1 MLCRIGGSA
10 GGLHLPYVAQLAE
23 VFAISVGF
31 GSDFAARYV
40 AQTPLALALER
51 TLECLLL
58 SKREF
63 NAPMLD
69 VGCGDGLFASIL
81 FADKIDT
88 GIDLDPKEVACAEKT
103 AAYRELI
110 CCPGSEIPKPAA
122 SFRTALSNSVL
133 EHIPALPPVLREVH
147 RVLMRG
153 GTFYFTVPTDQ
164 FEQQALLTRLLRS
177 LHLNGLATRYRHC
190 YNRFWRH
197 FNAYH
202 PDEWR
207 KLATEAGFEVLE
219 MIRYNPPSTT
229 TRNDCLT
236 PLGLFSSVLK
246 RWTGRWVLAP
256 TLRQILL
263 GPLARRMERKLV
275 EKGICGDGSLLLVVA
290 QKPLG

>member
-1 MLCRIGGSA
+1 
-10 GGLHLPYVAQLAE
+10 
-23 VFAISVGF
+23 
-31 GSDFAARYV
+31 
-40 AQTPLALALER
+40 
-51 TLECLLL
+51 
-58 SKREF
+58 
-63 NAPMLD
+63 MLD
-69 VGCGDGLFASIL
+69 VGCGDGLFASVL
-81 FADKIDT
+81 FADQIDT
-88 GIDLDPKEVACAEKT
+88 GIDLDPGEIACAEKT
-103 AAYRELI
+103 GAYRELI

-164 FEQQALLTRLLRS
+164 FEQHALLTRLLRW
-177 LHLNGLATRYRHC
+177 LHLNGLAARYRRW

-197 FNAYH
+197 FNAHH
-202 PDEWR
+202 PDEWK

-236 PLGLFSSVLK
+236 PLALFSSVLK

-256 TLRQILL
+256 ALRQMLL
-263 GPLARRMERKLV
+263 GSLARRIERKFV
-275 EKGICGDGSLLLVVA
+275 EKGICDDGSLLLVVA